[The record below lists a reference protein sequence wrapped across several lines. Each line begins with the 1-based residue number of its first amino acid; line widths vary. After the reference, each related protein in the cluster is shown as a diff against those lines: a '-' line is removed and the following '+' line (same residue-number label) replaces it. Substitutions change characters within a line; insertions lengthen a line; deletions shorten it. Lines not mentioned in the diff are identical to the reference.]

1 MEADYDKK
9 VKEAQTQ
16 DNIDVRWHTGLNKKI
31 VAYFHLVIYSD
42 HPDTQMPDIRLFGC
56 FFCPVFE

>member
-16 DNIDVRWHTGLNKKI
+16 DDIVVRWHTGLNKKLI
-31 VAYFHLVIYSD
+31 ANFHLVRQFHIL
-42 HPDTQMPDIRLFGC
+42 MIF
-56 FFCPVFE
+56 

>member
-1 MEADYDKK
+1 MIIFFQNIFGPLVKMEADYDKK

-31 VAYFHLVIYSD
+31 VAYFHLVI
-42 HPDTQMPDIRLFGC
+42 
-56 FFCPVFE
+56 